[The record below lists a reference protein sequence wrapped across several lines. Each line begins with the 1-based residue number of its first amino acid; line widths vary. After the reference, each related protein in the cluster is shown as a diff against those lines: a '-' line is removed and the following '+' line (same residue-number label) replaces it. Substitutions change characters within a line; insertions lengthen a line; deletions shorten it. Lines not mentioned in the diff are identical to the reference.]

1 MALLRFTPSLPIAP
15 VVLASC
21 SVLVAV
27 APLGAATVEAKRSF
41 DLPRGDAATTLR
53 QFAATA
59 GRSLVFVTDK
69 VRGETTNPV
78 RGEFTPREALDRML
92 AGSALE
98 AAQDA
103 ATGALVV
110 SRKRVA
116 EVVPS
121 KGEVRP
127 VSDSQ
132 PKPKT
137 TAMTSK
143 PRSLFAALVAL
154 IAGNASAQTPQTQ
167 PTERSKGTVVLS
179 PFEVTEGSDKSYG
192 ALNSASITR
201 FNVEMDKLP
210 VSADI
215 FTEAFMKDIAASSV
229 EDVIQGY
236 SAGAGY
242 ASGPDNGASSA
253 ANNQPGDRNGN
264 AYIQLRGMNTP
275 QIQRDGF
282 MPVGAFGNP
291 GSTGVGRTD
300 SFDLERIEVINGP
313 QAMLYGGG
321 GAGGVINVNSK
332 AAPFNTKLKGS
343 TLFRVDQYGSKRGE
357 FDLGFG
363 NKWVAVRV
371 ATLNETSSS
380 RRVNIGGTTYGQYG
394 QLAFR
399 FFQETVPTT
408 IRISTS
414 TTFSRRR
421 LNAGLSL
428 TAPQVFIAGSLA
440 KAADSRNGMSLK
452 YLLATNQTGA
462 TNPVTGVAYGYGA
475 ILNGKLNWNNV
486 DSFGAG
492 ALQDPVS
499 NQLYTAT
506 VDTKW
511 SSWLTT
517 QVAGGYDNFTE
528 RRINSGVTFYAP
540 NAGLNTTSDW
550 AMGNTPSD
558 AWQPARTKAGRV
570 AALITKDFFGGKAK
584 TQTLFGTDFVRT
596 DYAIINY
603 NWWEADA
610 NWKIIFAPDSTI
622 KSANSGRTPLPQQR
636 WSVNDGPVLYP
647 FADPSLDRAVYGGV
661 NYVREINN
669 QPQANLITP
678 ANPMGLPNTTTYN
691 RTKIF
696 NKAYYG
702 VNYTEWL
709 DGKLTTLFGF
719 RQGDYI
725 SDRMSSG
732 NGKTRW
738 ITKGSATNFNLG
750 VDWNLNR
757 WLHPYTSFSDSVQ
770 VPFVATTDPLGD
782 TMQSSHGIG
791 GEAGLKFNTTDRRF
805 SGSIAAFKVTAQND
819 IYGINGSIAQ
829 GINPSGLNGGGGGSS
844 VNVDRVTTGV
854 QAQFTAALTRNWRM
868 RFSSNVGDGKIG
880 TAKSYDQ
887 LYNDQFYANSAGQ
900 VTYRNGVVVY
910 VKGDATSVVEATVLA
925 PTEPGA
931 TPLTINMMSTPTSIY
946 WTNPNLTSG
955 AINSGSVTANI
966 LKGTKNTDN
975 INANGPI
982 LTGATLLPISNLQLN
997 KQLAGIVT
1005 PGIIVAT
1012 RVGDKTAGSPE
1023 RSFNFT
1029 SVYTFSETVLKGFSI
1044 GGTASLSWGNRSFYY
1059 YATPVTAANALTL
1072 RRTLFYAPNGQ
1083 QFNVITSYAR
1093 KLGRYHWSTQ
1103 LNVSNIFNR
1112 YAIRLVPNA
1121 TTGFNTPTAIN
1132 ATFYQQPRS
1141 MLWTN
1146 TISF

>member
-1 MALLRFTPSLPIAP
+1 MLSPHVS
-15 VVLASC
+15 
-21 SVLVAV
+21 
-27 APLGAATVEAKRSF
+27 APLAVVALCGSVVSGAATTVAAPAEKRTF
-41 DLPRGDAATTLR
+41 NLPRGDAAVTLK

-59 GRSLVFVTDK
+59 GTPIVYLVDR
-69 VRGETTNPV
+69 VRGTTTNAV
-78 RGEFTPREALDRML
+78 NGEFTPREALDRML

-110 SRKRVA
+110 SRKRLA
-116 EVVPS
+116 EAAPRT
-121 KGEVRP
+121 GEVAP
-127 VSDSQ
+127 VYDPQ

-143 PRSLFAALVAL
+143 PRTLLAALVAL
-154 IAGNASAQTPQTQ
+154 IAGNASAQTTQTP
-167 PTERSKGTVVLS
+167 PTERGKGTVVLS

-242 ASGPDNGASSA
+242 ASGVDNGASSA
-253 ANNQPGDRNGN
+253 VNNQPGDRNGN

-275 QIQRDGF
+275 QMQRDGF

-343 TLFRVDQYGSKRGE
+343 ALFRVDQYGSKRGE

-363 NKWVAVRV
+363 RKWFAMRV

-414 TTFSRRR
+414 TTFNRRR
-421 LNAGLSL
+421 LAAGLSL
-428 TAPQVFIAGSLA
+428 NAPGDA
-440 KAADSRNGMSLK
+440 RNGMNLH
-452 YLLATNQTGA
+452 YLLATNQAGT
-462 TNPVTGVAYGYGA
+462 TNPVTGVPYAVGA

-492 ALQDPVS
+492 NAFQDPIS

-528 RRINSGVTFYAP
+528 RRINPGLTFFAP
-540 NAGLNTTSDW
+540 NAGLNTTPDW
-550 AMGNTPSD
+550 AMGVTPSD
-558 AWQPARTKAGRV
+558 ANQPARTKAGRV

-596 DYAIINY
+596 DYAQVNY
-603 NWWEADA
+603 NWWQADA
-610 NWKIIFAPDSTI
+610 DWNITLAPGSTI
-622 KSANSGRTPLPQQR
+622 TSANSGRTPLPQQR
-636 WSVNDGPVLYP
+636 WSINNGPVLYP
-647 FADPSLDRAVYGGV
+647 FDDSSRDRASYSGF
-661 NYVREINN
+661 NYVRQLNN
-669 QPQANLITP
+669 QPQANLVTP
-678 ANPMGLPNTTTYN
+678 ANPLGLPNNNTYI

-702 VNYTEWL
+702 VNYTQWL
-709 DGKLTTLFGF
+709 EGALTTLVGF
-719 RQGDYI
+719 RRGDYI
-725 SDRMSSG
+725 SDRMSQG
-732 NGKTRW
+732 TGKNRW
-738 ITKGSATNFNLG
+738 ITNGSATNFNLG

-782 TMQSSHGIG
+782 TMSASHGIG

-805 SGSIAAFKVTAQND
+805 SGSIAAFKVSAKND
-819 IYGINGSIAQ
+819 IYNVNGSIAQ
-829 GINPSGLNGGGGGSS
+829 GINPSGLNGGGGGSN
-844 VNVDRVTTGV
+844 VNVDRLTTGL
-854 QAQFTAALTRNWRM
+854 QAQFTAAITRNWRM
-868 RFSSNVGDGKIG
+868 RFSSNLADGKIG

-887 LYNDQFYANSAGQ
+887 LYNDQFYANSAGH
-900 VTYRNGVVVY
+900 VTYRNGTVVY
-910 VKGDATSVVEATVLA
+910 VKGDATSVAEATVLA

-931 TPLTINMMSTPTSIY
+931 TPLTINMLSTPTGIY
-946 WTNPNLTSG
+946 WTNPNLQSG
-955 AINSGSVTANI
+955 AINGGSLAANI
-966 LKGTKNTDN
+966 LRGTKNTDN

-982 LTGATLLPISNLQLN
+982 LTGATLLPISKLQLN
-997 KQLAGIVT
+997 QQLAGITT
-1005 PGIIVAT
+1005 PGTIVAT

-1023 RSFNFT
+1023 RSLNLT
-1029 SVYTFSETVLKGFSI
+1029 SVYTFSETFLKGFSI
-1044 GGTASLSWGNRSFYY
+1044 GGTASLSWGNRAFYY
-1059 YATPVTAANALTL
+1059 YATPVTVANALTL
-1072 RRTLFYAPNGQ
+1072 RRTMFYAPNGQ
-1083 QFNVITSYAR
+1083 QFNVITSYAH

>member
-1 MALLRFTPSLPIAP
+1 MLSPHVP
-15 VVLASC
+15 
-21 SVLVAV
+21 
-27 APLGAATVEAKRSF
+27 APLAVVALCSAVVAGAATTVNAPVEKRAF
-41 DLPRGDAATTLR
+41 NLPRGDAAVTLKH
-53 QFAATA
+53 FAAAA
-59 GRSLVFVTDK
+59 GTPIVYLVDR
-69 VRGETTNPV
+69 VRGATTNAV
-78 RGEFTPREALDRML
+78 SGEFTPREALDHML
-92 AGSALE
+92 AGSVLE
-98 AAQDA
+98 VAQDA

-110 SRKRVA
+110 SRKRTADVA
-116 EVVPS
+116 PIPREV
-121 KGEVRP
+121 GP
-127 VSDSQ
+127 VSDPQ
-132 PKPKT
+132 PKPP
-137 TAMTSK
+137 AK
-143 PRSLFAALVAL
+143 PMKSPRTLFAALVAL
-154 IAGNASAQTPQTQ
+154 VAGTTSAQTPQTQ
-167 PTERSKGTVVLS
+167 PNERSKGTIVLS
-179 PFEVTEGSDKSYG
+179 PFEVTEASDKSYG

-215 FTEAFMKDIAASSV
+215 FTETFMKDIAATSV
-229 EDVIQGY
+229 EDVVQGY
-236 SAGAGY
+236 SAGAGF
-242 ASGPDNGASSA
+242 ASGVDNGASSA
-253 ANNQPGDRNGN
+253 VNNQPGDRTGN

-275 QIQRDGF
+275 QMQRDGF

-332 AAPFNTKLKGS
+332 AAPFNTRLKGS
-343 TLFRVDQYGSKRGE
+343 ALFRVDQYGSKRGE
-357 FDLGFG
+357 VDLGFG
-363 NKWVAVRV
+363 RKWVAVRV

-399 FFQETVPTT
+399 FFPETVPTT
-408 IRISTS
+408 IRISAS
-414 TTFSRRR
+414 TTFNRRR
-421 LNAGLSL
+421 LASGLSL
-428 TAPQVFIAGSLA
+428 NAPGDA
-440 KAADSRNGMSLK
+440 RNGMNLH
-452 YLLATNQTGA
+452 YLLATNQAGA
-462 TNPVTGVAYGYGA
+462 TNPITGTPYAAGA

-492 ALQDPVS
+492 NAFQDPIS
-499 NQLYTAT
+499 NQFYTAT

-528 RRINSGVTFYAP
+528 RRINSGLTFFGP

-603 NWWEADA
+603 NWYEADA
-610 NWKIIFAPDSTI
+610 NWNIILAPGSTI
-622 KSANSGRTPLPQQR
+622 TSANSGRTPLPQQR
-636 WSVNDGPVLYP
+636 WSINDGPVLYP
-647 FADPSLDRAVYGGV
+647 FADPSKDRAVYGGV
-661 NYVREINN
+661 NYVRAINN
-669 QPQANLITP
+669 QPQASLVTP
-678 ANPMGLPNTTTYN
+678 ANPMGLPNTNTYN
-691 RTKIF
+691 RTKVF

-702 VNYTEWL
+702 VNYTQWL
-709 DGKLTTLFGF
+709 DGALTTLFGF

-732 NGKTRW
+732 NGKNRW

-757 WLHPYTSFSDSVQ
+757 WLHPYASFSDSVQ

-805 SGSIAAFKVTAQND
+805 SGSIAAFEVKAKND
-819 IYGINGSIAQ
+819 MYGVNGSIAQ

-854 QAQFTAALTRNWRM
+854 QAQFTAAITRNWRM

-900 VTYRNGVVVY
+900 VTYRNGVVVH
-910 VKGDATSVVEATVLA
+910 VKGDATSAVEATVLA

-997 KQLAGIVT
+997 QQLAGIVT
-1005 PGIIVAT
+1005 PGTIVAT

-1023 RSFNFT
+1023 RSLNLT
-1029 SVYTFSETVLKGFSI
+1029 SVYTFSETFLKGFSI
-1044 GGTASLSWGNRSFYY
+1044 GGTTSLSWGNRAFYY
-1059 YATPVTAANALTL
+1059 YATPVTVANALTL
-1072 RRTLFYAPNGQ
+1072 RRTMFYAPNGQ
-1083 QFNVITSYAR
+1083 QFNLITSYAH

-1112 YAIRLVPNA
+1112 YVIRLVPNA

-1141 MLWTN
+1141 VMWTN